1 MSELRNILEDSV
13 NRLFSDQL
21 DWSALEKHE
30 KNGWPADLWA
40 HVTEQGMD
48 KVLAR
53 EEAGGMSGSWSDAYP
68 IIRACGRYAV
78 PVPLPETILAHWIA
92 AQSNQDLREGVPSIF
107 SKGCT
112 LKNGKLVL
120 ANEGLPWGGQ
130 ADFLIGII
138 NGDVVIADTKNAVVN
153 PQKNLGR
160 DDRDTLSGELDILAT
175 YPTVLD
181 DDTVHWLG
189 ALLRSAQIA
198 GASAAALD
206 LAVQYAGDREQFGR
220 SLSKFQAIQHHL
232 ADLAGLVASVDA
244 IAITAFARLDS
255 AGISGGHRNAR
266 FEIAAAKCRA
276 SEAVEKITRISHQI
290 HGAIGFTYEYGL
302 HFVTRRLWAWRS
314 EYGGVSEWGENLG
327 RIAVEAGGDKIW
339 PIITNKGQ

>member
-21 DWSALEKHE
+21 DWTALHKYE
-30 KNGWPADLWA
+30 KNGWPTDLWE

-48 KVLAR
+48 KVLAS
-53 EEAGGMSGSWSDAYP
+53 EEAGGMAGSWSDAYP

-92 AQSNQDLREGVPSIF
+92 VQSNQALIEGVPSVF
-107 SKGCT
+107 SKGCK
-112 LKNGKLVL
+112 LKKDKLIL
-120 ANEGLPWGGQ
+120 RNESLPWGGR
-130 ADFLIGII
+130 ADFLVGIVDG
-138 NGDVVIADTKNAVVN
+138 NVVIADTKNAVVSL
-153 PQKNLGR
+153 QKNLGR
-160 DDRDTLSGELDILAT
+160 DDRDILSGELEVITT
-175 YPTVLD
+175 YPTLLD
-181 DDTVHWLG
+181 NDTVHWLG

-220 SLSKFQAIQHHL
+220 SLSKFQAIQHQL

-244 IAITAFARLDS
+244 IAVTAFARLDS
-255 AGISGGHRNAR
+255 AGIGGNGRNAR
-266 FEIAAAKCRA
+266 LEIAAAKCRA

-302 HFVTRRLWAWRS
+302 HFVTRRLWAWRT

-327 RIAVEAGGDKIW
+327 RAAVKASGDGIW
-339 PIITNKGQ
+339 PIITK

>member
-21 DWSALEKHE
+21 DWNTLDKYE
-30 KNGWPADLWA
+30 KNGWPEELWA
-40 HVTEQGMD
+40 HITEQGMD

-53 EEAGGMSGSWSDAYP
+53 EEAGGMNGSWNDAYP

-92 AQSNQDLREGVPSIF
+92 TQSNQDLMEGIPSIF
-107 SKGCT
+107 SKGCAIR
-112 LKNGKLVL
+112 NDKLIL
-120 ANEGLPWGGQ
+120 GNQNFPWGGQ
-130 ADFLIGII
+130 ADFLLGII
-138 NGDVVIADTKNAVVN
+138 DGNVVIADTKNAVVT

-160 DDRDTLSGELDILAT
+160 DDRDTLSGELDIIT
-175 YPTVLD
+175 SYPTQLD
-181 DDTVHWLG
+181 NDTVHWLG

-198 GASAAALD
+198 GAGAAALD

-244 IAITAFARLDS
+244 MAITAFARLNEV
-255 AGISGGHRNAR
+255 GIVGDGRNAR
-266 FEIAAAKCRA
+266 LEIAAAKCRA

-302 HFVTRRLWAWRS
+302 HFVTRRLWAWRT

-327 RIAVEAGGDKIW
+327 RAAVKASGDGIW
-339 PIITNKGQ
+339 PIITK